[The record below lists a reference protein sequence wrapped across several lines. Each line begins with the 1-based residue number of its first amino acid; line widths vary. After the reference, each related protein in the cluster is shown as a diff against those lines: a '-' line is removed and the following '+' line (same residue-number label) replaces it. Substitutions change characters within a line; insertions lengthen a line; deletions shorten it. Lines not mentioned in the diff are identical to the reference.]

1 MISQNDLKFY
11 FYMGCVSVLHI
22 SYVFV
27 YLGMGYVDKKWIQQL
42 NSFVQIAVG
51 LFLFV
56 KFFPFRA
63 HKLEPGDD
71 AIIFGCSV
79 FLLTNVGI
87 TNGLM
92 TYVEKGL
99 GLKPKFL
106 TNMSGNTTAAP
117 PPQN

>member
-22 SYVFV
+22 GYVGL

-42 NSFVQIAVG
+42 NSFIQIVVG

-56 KFFPFRA
+56 KFFPFRV
-63 HKLEPGDD
+63 HKLEPGDS

-92 TYVEKGL
+92 VYVEKGL
-99 GLKPKFL
+99 GLKPNFL
-106 TNMSGNTTAAP
+106 TKMSKDDVDA
-117 PPQN
+117 PQN